1 MKVLLIV
8 TKGTGG
14 SGNIVGEFRTNKI
27 FKIHPLN
34 LFDTNKVY
42 AKNIL
47 KQACL
52 TKYEFLEYANDK
64 ECSAWNIINP
74 IKYEREFI
82 SPKRTPQSWQY
93 LDENTILMSIYK
105 KWADK
110 IFSGEKTLEIR
121 KTHPKFKKEEN

>member
-8 TKGTGG
+8 TKSTGG

-34 LFDTNKVY
+34 LYDANAIY
-42 AKNIL
+42 ARNIL

-52 TKYEFLEYANDK
+52 TKYQFLKYANNK
-64 ECSAWNIINP
+64 VCYAWNVINP

-82 SPKRTPQSWQY
+82 PTKRTPQSWVY

-105 KWADK
+105 EWADK
-110 IFSGEKTLEIR
+110 IFSGKKTLEIR
-121 KTHPKFKKEEN
+121 KTHPKFKEEK